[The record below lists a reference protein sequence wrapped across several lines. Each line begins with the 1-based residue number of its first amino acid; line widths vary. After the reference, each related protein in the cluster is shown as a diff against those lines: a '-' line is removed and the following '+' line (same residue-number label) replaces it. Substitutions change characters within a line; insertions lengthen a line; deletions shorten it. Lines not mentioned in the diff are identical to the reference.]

1 MHGLITKQIA
11 SVSILPLCFVVS
23 SILHSQNTLFS
34 STLKKKKK
42 SSLLRLTRALEENLC
57 CQNYFDLA

>member
-34 STLKKKKK
+34 STLKKKKIQSFK
-42 SSLLRLTRALEENLC
+42 ADESSRRKSLLSEL
-57 CQNYFDLA
+57 F